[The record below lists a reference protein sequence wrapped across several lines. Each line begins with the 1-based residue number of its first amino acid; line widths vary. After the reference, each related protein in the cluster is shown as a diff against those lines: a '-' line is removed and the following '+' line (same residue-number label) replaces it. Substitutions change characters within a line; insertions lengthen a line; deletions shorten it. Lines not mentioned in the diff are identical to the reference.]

1 MVVTMNNGLHVVF
14 LEVALKRPVVGKA
27 KRDRGV
33 SLIHGT
39 QRNDIPAVIGVSDA
53 RERLASHRMKVR
65 ELNGSSDLGFDF

>member
-1 MVVTMNNGLHVVF
+1 MNNGLHVVF

-53 RERLASHRMKVR
+53 RERLASQDEGPRAER
-65 ELNGSSDLGFDF
+65 ELRSRI